1 MWQDY
6 TTATSLQH
14 ALELLATQGP
24 AARIIAGGT
33 DLIVEFDR
41 GARAPCPLIDISR
54 IAGLD
59 AITLDDAG
67 WIHLGPL
74 VTHADVVAS
83 DLCVAR
89 AFPLAQACRDVGAP
103 QIRNRAT
110 IAGNLVTA
118 SPANDTIT
126 PLRALGAILTVR
138 SLHAE
143 RRIAL
148 ADFYTGVRKT
158 LLAPDEL
165 LVDIAFPALSPAR
178 RGVYLKLGLR
188 RAQAISVVNVTAIVE
203 RDGAGIV
210 TDAAITLGAVAPVI
224 VNARA
229 AERALIGGVL
239 DDARIAAAAEAA
251 FEAAT
256 PISDVR
262 SSASYRKD
270 MARVLTQRA
279 LTVLREN
286 AERAR
291 WQPGPVLLRGAS
303 AANATCDDHVI
314 VNGRATPFASGQLK
328 TLLNWLR
335 DDCGLTGTKNG
346 CSEGE
351 CGACT
356 VLLDGRAVMS
366 CLVPAPRAAGAQVRT
381 IESLADGDALHP
393 LQQTFIDSAGVQCGY
408 CTPGLLM
415 SGAALFEEMSDPNA
429 DQIKES
435 ISGNLCRCTGYYKIL
450 EAFERARTL
459 RIAG

>member
-1 MWQDY
+1 
-6 TTATSLQH
+6 
-14 ALELLATQGP
+14 
-24 AARIIAGGT
+24 
-33 DLIVEFDR
+33 
-41 GARAPCPLIDISR
+41 
-54 IAGLD
+54 
-59 AITLDDAG
+59 
-67 WIHLGPL
+67 
-74 VTHADVVAS
+74 
-83 DLCVAR
+83 
-89 AFPLAQACRDVGAP
+89 
-103 QIRNRAT
+103 
-110 IAGNLVTA
+110 
-118 SPANDTIT
+118 
-126 PLRALGAILTVR
+126 
-138 SLHAE
+138 
-143 RRIAL
+143 
-148 ADFYTGVRKT
+148 
-158 LLAPDEL
+158 
-165 LVDIAFPALSPAR
+165 
-178 RGVYLKLGLR
+178 VYLKLGLR

-303 AANATCDDHVI
+303 AANATRDDHVI